1 MRYTG
6 ERLVPDKPELQG
18 LLIEDLAK
26 FRFASQFAIGKV
38 VLDAGCGAGQG
49 SAYLAQSGAKEVIAI
64 DISEEA
70 IRYAYDH
77 YRLDNLRFS
86 VMDCTYLGFGEK
98 RFDFVCSIE
107 VIEHLRDRE
116 RYLLEMHRVLKPDGI
131 FFLSTPNKRRSS
143 PTPGSMW
150 PFHMKEFYPDELQQ
164 LLTSYFKQVD
174 MWGQCVPIYER
185 HPLRKVVRFLA
196 PVFKPILPHRLRT
209 TILPTV
215 HQAIKSELT
224 LDDVLIS
231 QDGIGEMPTLI
242 AICRK

>member
-6 ERLVPDKPELQG
+6 ERLVPDKLELQG
-18 LLIEDLAK
+18 LLVEDLAK
-26 FRFASQFAIGKV
+26 FRFASRFAIGKT

-49 SAYLAQSGAKEVIAI
+49 AAYLARNGAKEVVAI
-64 DISEEA
+64 DVAEEA
-70 IRYAYDH
+70 VRYAFDH

-86 VMDCTYLGFGEK
+86 VMDCTHLGFVAGT
-98 RFDFVCSIE
+98 FDFACSIE
-107 VIEHLRDRE
+107 VIEHLRDIE
-116 RYLLEMHRVLKPDGI
+116 KHLSEVYRVLRSDGI
-131 FFLSTPNKRRSS
+131 YLLSTPNKRRSS

-150 PFHMKEFYPDELQQ
+150 PFHVKEFYPDELQQ
-164 LLTSYFKQVD
+164 LLAGYFTQVD

-185 HPLRKVVRFLA
+185 HPLRKIARFLA
-196 PVFKPILPHRLRT
+196 PLFKPILSHGLRT

-215 HQAIKSELT
+215 HRAIKSELT

-231 QDGIGEMPTLI
+231 QDGIEEMPTLM